1 MWVVLLACFG
11 FGACL
16 ITYTWGFH
24 LAYGRSS
31 HFFSVRYLFDHSSL
45 PRELID
51 ICCYLRGVNASVAC
65 LVFFSIDS
73 SLTVVVNVRALSG
86 PFSPCCCLIL
96 FCFSYQ
102 CSDRMFGFM
111 FYAPQLW
118 GMFSPAAISR
128 VIRSSLPLALSPMS
142 LIKMW
147 SFKCSVGILPLH
159 RRSIRFRS
167 PAGATV
173 VGRPP
178 LLLRTQVLRKVASL
192 SLDSLD
198 CLLAVA

>member
-1 MWVVLLACFG
+1 MDALLTSSAWG
-11 FGACL
+11 ICL
-16 ITYTWGFH
+16 ITH
-24 LAYGRSS
+24 P
-31 HFFSVRYLFDHSSL
+31 FSVSWSTF
-45 PRELID
+45 
-51 ICCYLRGVNASVAC
+51 VATC
-65 LVFFSIDS
+65 VVLTHQWHVLCSFQ
-73 SLTVVVNVRALSG
+73 LTVALPWWLTFGLCLDHLVLVVVW
-86 PFSPCCCLIL
+86 
-96 FCFSYQ
+96 FCFVFSYQ
-102 CSDRMFGFM
+102 CSDRMFRFM

-147 SFKCSVGILPLH
+147 SFTCSVGILPLH

-198 CLLAVA
+198 CLLAVS